1 MLPHY
6 EQRNFFAMRL
16 IALAQDELLRLL
28 STRRG
33 MVSLIGFL
41 LIWIAV
47 LNYGILPAAAFFVG
61 ASDSGLTELLL
72 PRLGLEAWRQWP
84 APELAVF
91 WVISL
96 YLLPF
101 FALLA
106 SADQT
111 ASDRSRGTLRYLVLR
126 CSRTEI
132 FLGRFLGQLVVMTLV
147 VLITLVSV
155 LIVIMLYSPDLLS
168 AAVARSP
175 VIVVN
180 LLLLVM
186 PYIALMAWVSVMAR
200 SARQATMYAFILW
213 ISVSLLVGYLQ
224 AKFGPMPLLDWALPG
239 SQVSQLVRLSD
250 WQTLSYAPIPLVHTL
265 IFLVLG
271 GFMMRQRDL

>member
-1 MLPHY
+1 
-6 EQRNFFAMRL
+6 MRL
-16 IALAQDELLRLL
+16 VALAQDELLRLL
-28 STRRG
+28 STKRG

-61 ASDSGLTELLL
+61 ASDSGLTEVLL

-84 APELAVF
+84 APELAVY

-126 CSRTEI
+126 CSRIEI
-132 FLGRFLGQLVVMTLV
+132 FLGRFLGQMVVMLLVILTTLA
-147 VLITLVSV
+147 SV
-155 LIVIMLYSPDLLS
+155 LIVIVLYNPDVL
-168 AAVARSP
+168 AASLARAP
-175 VIVVN
+175 VILVN

-186 PYIALMAWVSVMAR
+186 PYIALMAWVSVMAK
-200 SARQATMYAFILW
+200 SARQATMYALILW

-224 AKFGPMPLLDWALPG
+224 ATYGPMQLLDWALPG
-239 SQVSQLVRLSD
+239 SQVGQLVRLAD
-250 WQTLSYAPIPLVHTL
+250 WQTLSYAPIPVVHTL
-265 IFLVLG
+265 IFLALG
-271 GFMMRQRDL
+271 AFMMRQRDL

>member
-1 MLPHY
+1 
-6 EQRNFFAMRL
+6 MRL
-16 IALAQDELLRLL
+16 VALAQDELLRLL

-33 MVSLIGFL
+33 MISLLGFL

-47 LNYGILPAAAFFVG
+47 LKYGILPAAAFFVG
-61 ASDSGLTELLL
+61 ASESGLTEFLL

-84 APELAVF
+84 APELAVY

-126 CSRTEI
+126 CSRLEI
-132 FLGRFLGQLVVMTLV
+132 FLGRFIGQCVVMLLV
-147 VLITLVSV
+147 VLSTLGSV
-155 LIVIMLYSPDLLS
+155 LVVILLYNPDLLP
-168 AAVARSP
+168 AALARSP

-180 LLLLVM
+180 LMLLVM
-186 PYIALMAWVSVMAR
+186 PYIALMALVSVMAR
-200 SARQATMYAFILW
+200 SARQATLYAFILW

-224 AKFGPMPLLDWALPG
+224 ARFGPMLLLDWALPG
-239 SQVSQLVRLSD
+239 SQVSYLVRLSD

-265 IFLVLG
+265 VFLLLG